1 MCNIK
6 SRATFCFLAYL
17 EIMGTIFG
25 HITYII
31 EVKAEVGKNCHA

>member
-6 SRATFCFLAYL
+6 PRALSAFLHTQKM
-17 EIMGTIFG
+17 MGTNFG